1 MLAPQQTIVRASAN
15 LHREDTTYAP
25 FRSCVQPLVAKG
37 EACT

>member
-15 LHREDTTYAP
+15 LHREGATYVPLRA
-25 FRSCVQPLVAKG
+25 CVQPLAAKG